1 MSPQVTHSPASTPSL
16 AAFNGRATGGTRRRV
31 SPPLLG
37 TGVVVVVL
45 CALAIGSL
53 YSGAASR
60 QLVLAVAR
68 PVPIG
73 TPISDAD
80 LRDVEVATGPGAATI
95 AASRRS
101 QIVGQRPAVALVP
114 GALLAPA
121 QLRDGAGPEA
131 GQALIALALRP
142 GQFPPEV
149 APGDTV
155 RVISTGSPAAAAPG
169 GPVPAAGDAGIFADP
184 ASPPPSTTLLAAG
197 TVVSLRAVPE
207 APGTTVVSLRVPEQ
221 AAPMMLRAGA
231 AVALIVAG
239 AGS

>member
-1 MSPQVTHSPASTPSL
+1 
-16 AAFNGRATGGTRRRV
+16 
-31 SPPLLG
+31 
-37 TGVVVVVL
+37 VVVVL

-60 QLVLAVAR
+60 ELVLAVAR

-73 TPISDAD
+73 APITDAD
-80 LRDVEVATGPGAATI
+80 LRDVELAAGPGAATI
-95 AASRRS
+95 PASRRS

-121 QLRDGAGPEA
+121 QLRTDAGPAA

-155 RVISTGSPAAAAPG
+155 RVISTGPPAAAVPG
-169 GPVPAAGDAGIFADP
+169 APVPTAGNAGIFADP
-184 ASPPPSTTLLAAG
+184 TSPAPSTALVAG
-197 TVVSLRAVPE
+197 TVVSLRVVPE

-221 AAPMMLRAGA
+221 AAPMVLRAGA

>member
-1 MSPQVTHSPASTPSL
+1 MSPQATQNPPTTVSL
-16 AAFNGRATGGTRRRV
+16 SAFNGRAAGGGRRRV
-31 SPPLLG
+31 SPPLLA

-73 TPISDAD
+73 TPITDAD

-95 AASRRS
+95 PASRRA
-101 QIVGQRPAVALVP
+101 QVVGQRPAVALVP

-121 QLRDGAGPEA
+121 QLRAGSGPDP

-155 RVISTGSPAAAAPG
+155 RVISTGAPAAFAPG
-169 GPVPAAGDAGIFADP
+169 APVTAGGDAGISANP
-184 ASPPPSTTLLAAG
+184 ASPAAGTALLAEG
-197 TVVSLRAVPE
+197 TVVSLRPVPE
-207 APGTTVVSLRVPEQ
+207 APGTTVVSLRVPDQ
-221 AAPMMLRAGA
+221 AAPMVLRAGA
-231 AVALIVAG
+231 VALLVVG
-239 AGS
+239 GRS